1 MTQSKNIHIVG
12 AGLYG
17 CLTAFHIAKKYP
29 NFNINLIEGADRFM
43 TPFNS
48 IKISGVP
55 LNNGFHGIELPRAKK
70 LLEFFSSEL
79 NVPFKIKPNR
89 RWMSI
94 NGYLV
99 NYEAPLSEWP
109 NELKGFFKAKPPFN
123 GNTIEEFWSTIS
135 TQYQDLIDRT
145 ALRYTKNSEEMRHFF
160 IPWFFPADYVLNS
173 DDEGDIFRNQV
184 RNGNINPEYAHPEKH
199 IFANLQAAMARYLK
213 KLGIKVYLSTQVKF
227 TNKGIDYISN
237 DQHCNLQSAD
247 ADKVFFC
254 ASSAIMLKD
263 VNPEMYL
270 RLVENKRLMINALL
284 EYDEILENP
293 AYFSEIICIDEQ
305 APHIARISS
314 PKHFGAQY
322 PAKKLLQVEIFIE
335 AEEDLEKV
343 KASLEE
349 HIKRILKLRKGNNLK
364 QLGAKITRA
373 VFYPNQQELDDARN
387 TLEYWRQVN
396 CPNLI
401 LRNNFVPINMAKT
414 WVLAE
419 ENATL
424 FENNHNFSHT

>member
-1 MTQSKNIHIVG
+1 MMQSKSIHIIG

-29 NFNINLIEGADRFM
+29 NFDINLIEGADRFM

-48 IKISGVP
+48 IEISGVL
-55 LNNGFHGIELPRAKK
+55 LNNGFHGVELPRATN

-79 NVPFKIKPNR
+79 KAPFKTKPNR

-99 NYEAPLSEWP
+99 NFEAPLSEWP
-109 NELKGFFKAKPPFN
+109 DELKRFFKAEPPFY
-123 GNTIEEFWSTIS
+123 GNTLEEFWSVIS
-135 TQYQDLIDRT
+135 TEYQELIDKT
-145 ALRYTKNSEEMRHFF
+145 ALRYTKNSGEMRHFF
-160 IPWFFPADYVLNS
+160 IPWFFPADYILNS

-184 RNGNINPEYAHPEKH
+184 RNGSINPEYAHPDKH
-199 IFANLQAAMARYLK
+199 VFADLQATMAQYLK
-213 KLGIKVYLSTQVKF
+213 KLGIKVHLSTQVKF
-227 TNKGIDYISN
+227 TNKGIEYINN
-237 DQHCNLQSAD
+237 DEHCNLQAKD

-263 VNPEMYL
+263 VNPEMYV
-270 RLVENKRLMINALL
+270 RLVKNKRLMVNALL
-284 EYDEILENP
+284 DYDEILEDP

-314 PKHFGAQY
+314 PKSFGAQH
-322 PAKKLLQVEIFIE
+322 AEKKLLQVEVFIE
-335 AEEDLEKV
+335 VEEDLEKV

-349 HIKRILKLRKGNNLK
+349 HIKRILKLRKENNLK

-373 VFYPNQQELDDARN
+373 VFYPTQHELDDASN
-387 TLEYWRQVN
+387 TLEQWRQVH
-396 CPNLI
+396 CPHLV
-401 LRNNFVPINMAKT
+401 LRNNFVPVNMAKT
-414 WVLAE
+414 WILAK
-419 ENATL
+419 ENATF
-424 FENNHNFSHT
+424 FENNDNAC